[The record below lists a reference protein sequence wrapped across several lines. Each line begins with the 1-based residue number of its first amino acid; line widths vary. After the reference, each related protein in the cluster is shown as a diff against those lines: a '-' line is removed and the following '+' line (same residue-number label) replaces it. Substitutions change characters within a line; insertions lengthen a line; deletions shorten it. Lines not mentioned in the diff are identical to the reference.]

1 MRKLVTSLAATAVMA
16 TGVVATAPAASA
28 DTLGCVTRTEYSK
41 ISKGDTIRKVTR
53 VFDTKGKQTYVGY
66 GYQSRDY
73 RVCGSRYGFVNIDY
87 DRRNGLWYVD
97 SKSAYWG

>member
-1 MRKLVTSLAATAVMA
+1 MKRIVSSLAASAFLAV
-16 TGVVATAPAASA
+16 GVVAGAPAASA
-28 DTLGCVTRTEYSK
+28 DTEGCVTKTEFSK
-41 ISKGDTIRKVTR
+41 ISRGDTIRKVTR
-53 VFDTKGKQTYVGY
+53 VFDTKGKQTYIGY

-87 DRRNGLWYVD
+87 DRRNGLWYVE